1 MKTTMKKI
9 ISLALSLLLV
19 LSVTATPLFALEGGR
34 QEAAQNLPQS
44 EPVPEED
51 TQSVSEQEDMQEG
64 TDPPLMVEG
73 AQPFLTIPIGGQ
85 AADGEPATGGS
96 LTSLLVSVVYPKGKD
111 ATKPLKK
118 GDEITL
124 VFSLQNYE
132 TFIGTFTQNGV
143 PVEVGIGAY
152 ELALTY
158 NGAFDVTGVTSNF
171 TSGTPLKLAN
181 LSYNEN
187 AGVDVDTLRI
197 VALFSEKVSGT
208 VQALNA
214 IRLNGTM
221 GQFVSVKLKL
231 AQDLADGAG
240 ILNIGV
246 DGTMA
251 ITQDGVVDEQSF
263 TGGGELTQQV
273 GYDTAAPVITA
284 KNSNSENEADRDTPL
299 NIITTQTHVVDPG
312 ARIEITDDNVVS
324 YTVKKGTANYT
335 TSDNNPS
342 DYVVEFALAEPGV
355 YTVTAT
361 DTAGN
366 TATGKVTV
374 TPRITGIS
382 VALRGTVDVGG
393 VQQAYIGTSF
403 TATPTLSPAIST
415 LPTGDKAIEWV
426 LYSPDGIDSAFITA
440 SGTNLTGPEVKDENT
455 LVWTQ
460 TTAAPVTFAVQ
471 SYQGAYTLTARSA
484 KPDPTI
490 PGQARAASTPMA
502 LASPAKINSVTIKAA
517 KPSISS
523 GDSPES
529 VEITGVIT
537 AQGRAVA
544 DGVTP
549 TAADFAQVGCAVS
562 ALSANED
569 LATVGDIAFSPAVAG
584 RGGYAYSYTVTL
596 TAEQDARGICDVTVS
611 CGGIAAQA
619 AVNISN
625 YGVNYTKMSLSAGSS
640 GLDYQKN
647 HSADLYINLT
657 DAKNA
662 SDTIVVYPE
671 DCEFT
676 SDNTNLLAVSV
687 DKDDVIVQVRE
698 GAQYLTANAKVTVTA
713 ALKNDPQGRKAT
725 FAFTVYP
732 TERADG
738 IAIYDVTASP
748 NVTVNAGKTTLFA
761 DNLTEQAQLK
771 VRLYGQQTD
780 GAGGETIITPVNKS
794 LVKFTSSNAKVAAV
808 SDTGLITF
816 KGYGE
821 SIVTVTATD
830 GSGSNAQIKVLVN
843 KEIEYL
849 IHTSPSEVII
859 PPGGK
864 QQFKIT
870 GTVPADATNSK
881 LTGITWEV
889 VRGDTEHFTLNTKTG
904 LVTVN
909 KNAPN
914 DARLT
919 IGATVPNLALQAD
932 PLELVNLPR
941 GQEFDIVVQEADP
954 NQLKAFT
961 GLNPR
966 TIEAEVGT
974 ELTVSV
980 ANAAFTAEAQWVL
993 DWADGSGIQETGAS
1007 FTFTPDR
1014 TGKATLYA
1022 SYGGK
1027 TLTASVIIYD
1037 SALPKAAKLTL
1048 AVEDGF
1054 NDYTLYDRYTVTN
1067 LRLKAANGTTVEN
1080 VEPEDV
1086 TFTSSHPG
1094 LVAVGAGGS
1103 LAVNT
1108 EAVALTVT
1116 KDTKVTI
1123 TAQVKNDPYA
1133 RKATKVITVTNKILP
1148 DSVGEL
1154 NFYNESDK
1162 SANTAD
1168 DFTVDFSTLTNKSF
1182 ATALSID
1189 RRSLGAAFCQSKAVE
1204 ADYLGAGVSYL
1215 LGSNEYEQVFAALTF
1230 SSSNAKV
1237 ATVDKFGV
1245 VTIKGAGTTV
1255 IKAEQLKGTYDA
1267 KTQTPAVATRTIVVT
1282 ESTTALTLSHSAYT
1296 VVAGGTR
1303 PVTLSLKAT
1312 TTPKTAAVTW
1322 ESDNEDVA
1330 TVDATGKVTIAAGLT
1345 AGDDANI
1352 TARSGGRE
1360 AGCTIK
1366 VTAAGI
1372 TVAGAQK
1379 LAAADKKLTLG
1390 TNKPLYFR
1398 SNAVN
1403 IADVAI
1409 GVSNTYVFSIGD
1421 VERAPEFDSG
1431 AQLGYMIPIV
1441 PTGPGSGTI
1450 TIAISGKTYSETFSV
1465 YKYDLSGTALTVTP
1479 SHGLLL
1485 DEWSASPEN
1494 ENAQRLAV
1502 TLIDRTKN
1510 TLAEV
1515 DAEDIVFTS
1524 SNPVLLPVKSDGT
1537 YHLRNLNTI
1546 TKLTTVTV
1554 TATMKGETGA
1564 RTGKVTFKVSPT
1576 TSAASKVTITHRSGA
1591 EDFIQNMIL
1600 VGDTEQSKVIYT
1612 DIGNTAAQTVFSLGA
1627 RIDRTNETT
1636 IMLAESKQITWK
1648 SSDTKVA
1655 MVDANGTV
1663 TAKAKGTAVITATA
1677 KDGSELSDRI
1687 TLRVNHTAVVTNSL
1701 PTIEHTSEVE
1711 LLGGGTYTIPYKLAP
1726 VNGDIIISGY
1736 EVKSGGDY
1744 ITVDAKK
1751 GTVKAARV
1759 TAEQTAVVTAKLAIN
1774 KIYAPNGTG
1783 VEQLI
1788 DGDDAAPDIDL
1799 TLRILPAATVKAF
1812 GLYDSA
1818 APTKTVTKL
1827 DIPMGSTYTLIM
1839 KGTGTN
1845 NAAISDFDNVLY
1857 AAERT
1862 TATANTIDR
1871 LNLSRNENELTINP
1885 VTPGS
1890 YKLTVSLGGKTVI
1903 CTVNVLY
1910 TILASDGTGRVFTAK
1925 DKLEGAVILRADG
1938 AQLPLA
1944 KLCAGD
1950 TAYSEGT
1957 YVGVRAAGW
1966 GSDWIFDDGLSVTYK
1981 SSSPLV
1987 TVAANG
1993 KVTVAP
1999 YIPRETKV
2007 TITATL
2013 KNDPAKHTVSI
2024 PITVTSQN
2032 LTRELMLYRGTSPI
2046 AAEETVTLLADKT
2059 SLRLSAVCKTID
2071 GYTAD
2076 NTAVTW
2082 KSSNTRAA
2090 SVDKNGVVKLMGKGT
2105 TVITAAAADGG
2116 GAQTGFTLV
2125 LT

>member
-9 ISLALSLLLV
+9 ICLALSLALV
-19 LSVTATPLFALEGGR
+19 LSVMATPLFALEGGR

-111 ATKPLKK
+111 VTKPLKK

-171 TSGTPLKLAN
+171 TSGTLLKLAN

-187 AGVDVDTLRI
+187 TGVDVDTLRI

-214 IRLNGTM
+214 IRLNGTK

-240 ILNIGV
+240 LLNIGV

-251 ITQDGVVDEQSF
+251 ITQDGAVDEQSF
-263 TGGGELTQQV
+263 AGGGELTQTV

-284 KNSNSENEADRDTPL
+284 KNSNSENETDRDTSL
-299 NIITTQTHVVDPG
+299 NIITTQNHVVDPG

-335 TSDNNPS
+335 TADTNPS
-342 DYVVEFALAEPGV
+342 DYAVEFTLAEPGV

-374 TPRITGIS
+374 TPRITGIA
-382 VALRGTVDVGG
+382 VALKGTVDVGG

-415 LPTGDKAIEWV
+415 LPVGDKAIEWV
-426 LYSPDGIDSAFITA
+426 LTNPEGINPAFITA
-440 SGTNLTGPEVKDENT
+440 TGTNLSGPVVNDTT

-460 TTAAPVTFAVQ
+460 TIAAPVTFAVQ

-484 KPDPTI
+484 APDPTI
-490 PGQARAASTPMA
+490 PGQARAASTPVAM
-502 LASPAKINSVTIKAA
+502 ASPAKINSVTIKAA

-523 GDSPES
+523 AGEVES
-529 VEITGVIT
+529 VQITGVIT
-537 AQGRAVA
+537 AQGRVVE
-544 DGVTP
+544 DGQTP
-549 TAADFAQVGCAVS
+549 TAADFTQVGCAVS

-625 YGVNYTKMSLSAGSS
+625 YGVNYTKMSLSAGSA

-647 HSADLYINLT
+647 HSATLYINLT

-843 KEIEYL
+843 KGIEYL
-849 IHTSPSEVII
+849 IHTSLSEVII

-914 DARLT
+914 GARLT
-919 IGATVPNLALQAD
+919 IGATVPNLALQED
-932 PLELVNLPR
+932 PLALVNLPR
-941 GQEFDIVVQEADP
+941 GQEFDIVVQETDA
-954 NQLKAFT
+954 NQLRAFT
-961 GLNPR
+961 ALNPR

-980 ANAAFTAEAQWVL
+980 ANAAFTADAQWVL
-993 DWADGSGIQETGAS
+993 DWADGSGIHQTGAS

-1027 TLTASVIIYD
+1027 TLSASVIIYD

-1054 NDYTLYDRYTVTN
+1054 NDYTLYDRYTMTN

-1255 IKAEQLKGTYDA
+1255 IKAEQLKGTYNA
-1267 KTQTPAVATRTIVVT
+1267 KTQSPAIATRTIVVE

-1296 VVAGGTR
+1296 VVAGATK

-1312 TTPKTAAVTW
+1312 TTPKTAAVMW
-1322 ESDNEDVA
+1322 ESDDEAVA
-1330 TVDATGKVTIAAGLT
+1330 TVDATGKVTIAAGLS
-1345 AGDDANI
+1345 AGDKANI

-1379 LAAADKKLTLG
+1379 LTAADKKLTVG
-1390 TNKPLYFR
+1390 TNKPLYFK
-1398 SNAVN
+1398 SNASN
-1403 IADVAI
+1403 IADIAI
-1409 GVSNTYVFSIGD
+1409 GVSNPDVFSIGD
-1421 VERAPEFDSG
+1421 VVRAPEFDSG
-1431 AQLGYMIPIV
+1431 VQLGYAVPIV
-1441 PTGPGSGTI
+1441 PNGPGSGTI

-1465 YKYDLSGTALTVTP
+1465 YKYDLSGTALTLTP

-1485 DEWSASPEN
+1485 DEWSARPEN

-1502 TLIDRTKN
+1502 ILTDKTKN

-1515 DAEDIVFTS
+1515 SADDIVFTS

-1576 TSAASKVTITHRSGA
+1576 TSAVSKVTITHRSGA
-1591 EDFIQNMIL
+1591 DDFIQNMIL
-1600 VGDTEQSKVIYT
+1600 IGDTEQSKVIYT

-1627 RIDRTNETT
+1627 RIDRTNDTRV
-1636 IMLAESKQITWK
+1636 MLAESKQITWK

-1655 MVDANGTV
+1655 TVDANGTV

-1687 TLRVNHTAVVTNSL
+1687 TLRVNHTAVVTNGL
-1701 PTIEHTSEVE
+1701 PTTDGFAQVE
-1711 LLGGGTYTIPYKLAP
+1711 LLGGGSYTIPYKLAP
-1726 VNGDIIISGY
+1726 INGDIIIAGY

-1759 TAEQTAVVTAKLAIN
+1759 TAEQTAVVTVKLAKN
-1774 KIYAPNGTG
+1774 KVYAPDVSGY
-1783 VEQLI
+1783 EQLT
-1788 DGDDAAPDIDL
+1788 DGDDATPDLDL

-1812 GLYDSA
+1812 ALYESA
-1818 APTKTVTKL
+1818 ASTKAITKL
-1827 DIPMGSTYTLIM
+1827 DIPLGTPYTLTM
-1839 KGTGTN
+1839 KGTSTN
-1845 NAAISDFDNVLY
+1845 NAAISDFDNALCTV
-1857 AAERT
+1857 ERT
-1862 TATANTIDR
+1862 TATANMNHA
-1871 LNLSRNENELTINP
+1871 LNFSRNENGLTLNP
-1885 VTPGS
+1885 ITPGT
-1890 YKLTVSLGGKTVI
+1890 YKLTVSLGGKTAI

-1910 TILASDGTGRVFTAK
+1910 QLPESGGTGRVFTAK
-1925 DKLEGAVILRADG
+1925 DKLEGAVILRADD
-1938 AQLPLA
+1938 AQLPIA
-1944 KLCAGD
+1944 KLCTGD
-1950 TAYSEGT
+1950 TEYSTGT
-1957 YVGVRAAGW
+1957 YVGIRAAGW
-1966 GSDWIFDDGLSVTYK
+1966 GGDRIYDDGTSVVYK

-1993 KVTVAP
+1993 KITVAP
-1999 YIPRETKV
+1999 YIPKETKV

-2013 KNDPAKHTVSI
+2013 KNDPAKHTVSV
-2024 PITVTSQN
+2024 PITVTSQS
-2032 LTRELMLYRGTSPI
+2032 LTRAMTLYRGTTPI
-2046 AAEETVTLLADKT
+2046 AEEETVTLLADKT

-2082 KSSNTRAA
+2082 KSSNTKAA
-2090 SVDKNGVVKLMGKGT
+2090 TVDKNGVVKLTGKGT

>member
-1 MKTTMKKI
+1 MKNTMIKI
-9 ISLALSLLLV
+9 ISLALSLVLV
-19 LSVTATPLFALEGGR
+19 LSVMATPLFAMEGGR
-34 QEAAQNLPQS
+34 LEAAQNLPQS
-44 EPVPEED
+44 EPAPEEQEQIPPEPED
-51 TQSVSEQEDMQEG
+51 TQEG
-64 TDPPLMVEG
+64 TDPPLMIEG
-73 AQPFLTIPIGGQ
+73 AEPFLTIPIGGQ
-85 AADGEPATGGS
+85 AADGEPATGGGRR
-96 LTSLLVSVVYPKGKD
+96 SLLVSVVYPKGKD
-111 ATKPLKK
+111 AAKPLKK

-132 TFIGTFTQNGV
+132 TFTGTFEQNKV

-158 NGAFDVTGVTSNF
+158 NGAFDVMGVTSNF
-171 TSGTPLKLAN
+171 TSSTTPKLAN
-181 LSYNEN
+181 ISYNEN
-187 AGVDVDTLRI
+187 AGATLDTLRI
-197 VALFSEKVSGT
+197 VALFSEKVNGK
-208 VQALNA
+208 VQALNETA
-214 IRLNGTM
+214 LAKTS

-240 ILNIGV
+240 IMNIGV
-246 DGTMA
+246 DGVMA
-251 ITQDGVVDEQSF
+251 ITKDGNVDEQSF
-263 TGGGELTQQV
+263 TGGGELTQEV
-273 GYDTAAPVITA
+273 GYDTAAPIITA

-312 ARIEITDDNVVS
+312 AKIGITDDNVVS

-335 TSDNNPS
+335 TTDTNPS
-342 DYVVEFALAEPGV
+342 DYAVEFTLTEPGV

-374 TPRITGIS
+374 TPRVTAIA
-382 VALRGTVDVGG
+382 VALKGTVDVGG

-403 TATPTLSPAIST
+403 TATPTLSPAIAT
-415 LPTGDKAIEWV
+415 LPVGDKVVEWV
-426 LYSPDGIDSAFITA
+426 LTNPEGINPDFITA
-440 SGTNLTGPEVKDENT
+440 TGTTLSGPVVDDTT

-471 SYQGAYTLTARSA
+471 GYQGQYALTARSVA
-484 KPDPTI
+484 KDPQNLS
-490 PGQARAASTPMA
+490 QARAASAPMVM
-502 LASPAKINSVTIKAA
+502 ASPAKINSVTIKAA

-523 GDSPES
+523 GDTPES

-537 AQGRAVA
+537 AQGRVVA
-544 DGVTP
+544 DGLIPDVD
-549 TAADFAQVGCAVS
+549 DFAQVGCEVIS
-562 ALSANED
+562 LSANED
-569 LATVGDIAFSPAVAG
+569 LATVGDITFSPAAAG
-584 RGGYAYSYTVTL
+584 KSAYAYAVTL
-596 TAEQDARGICDVTVS
+596 TAERDARGICDVTVS

-625 YGVNYTKMSLSAGSS
+625 YGVNYTKMGLTASS
-640 GLDYQKN
+640 TGLDYQKN
-647 HSADLYINLT
+647 HSATLYINLT
-657 DAKNA
+657 DAKNS
-662 SDTIVVYPE
+662 SDTIAVYPE

-676 SDNTNLLAVSV
+676 SDNTNLLAV
-687 DKDDVIVQVRE
+687 DILKDGATVLVRE
-698 GAQYLTANAKVTVTA
+698 GAQYLTAATKVTVTA

-732 TERADG
+732 TERADW
-738 IAIYDVTASP
+738 IEIYEVTASP
-748 NVTVNAGKTTLFA
+748 NVTVSYGNTQLYT
-761 DNLTEQAQLK
+761 DNLAEQAQLN
-771 VRLYGQQTD
+771 VRVLGQQTD
-780 GAGGETIITPVNKS
+780 GAGGETVITPVNKG

-821 SIVTVTATD
+821 SIITVTATD
-830 GSGSNAQIKVLVN
+830 GSGSSAQIKVLVN
-843 KEIEYL
+843 KAIEQL
-849 IHTSPSEVII
+849 LSASPTVVMI

-889 VRGDTEHFTLNTKTG
+889 VSGFTQHFTLNTKTG
-904 LVTVN
+904 LVTAS
-909 KNAPN
+909 KDAP
-914 DARLT
+914 DGVHLYIKAV
-919 IGATVPNLALQAD
+919 VPNLALQED
-932 PLELVNLPR
+932 PLELVNMPME
-941 GQEFDIVVQEADP
+941 QQFVVFVQQSDP

-961 GLNPR
+961 ALNPK
-966 TIEAEVGT
+966 TIEAEKDKPF
-974 ELTVSV
+974 TVSV
-980 ANAAFTAEAQWVL
+980 ANAAFTANPQWAL
-993 DWADGSGIQETGAS
+993 DWADGTMIYKSGAS

-1037 SALPKAAKLTL
+1037 PALPKAAKLSL
-1048 AVEDGF
+1048 AVEDGS
-1054 NDYTLYDRYTVTN
+1054 NDYTLYDRYTTTQ
-1067 LRLKAANGTTVEN
+1067 LILKATNGTNVEN
-1080 VEPEDV
+1080 VDYNN
-1086 TFTSSHPG
+1086 TIFTSSHPG
-1094 LVAVGAGGS
+1094 LVSVDDDGS

-1133 RKATKVITVTNKILP
+1133 RKVTKVITVTNKILA
-1148 DSVGEL
+1148 DSVGRL
-1154 NFYNESDK
+1154 NFYNESVQ
-1162 SANTAD
+1162 SENTNT
-1168 DFTVDFSTLTNKSF
+1168 DFAVDLSTLTNTSF

-1189 RRSLGAAFCQSKAVE
+1189 RRSMGTAFCQSKDVKGIYTLPGGE
-1204 ADYLGAGVSYL
+1204 SFL

-1230 SSSNAKV
+1230 SSSNTKV

-1245 VTIKGAGTTV
+1245 VTIKGAGTAV

-1296 VVAGGTR
+1296 VVAGGTK

-1312 TTPKTAAVTW
+1312 TTPKTAVVTW
-1322 ESDNEDVA
+1322 ESDDQSVA

-1345 AGDDANI
+1345 AGDEANI
-1352 TARSGGRE
+1352 TARSGGLE
-1360 AGCTIK
+1360 ATCTIK
-1366 VTAAGI
+1366 VTEAGI
-1372 TVAGAQK
+1372 MVAGAQK
-1379 LAAADKKLTLG
+1379 LTAADKKLTVD

-1398 SNAVN
+1398 SNATN
-1403 IADVAI
+1403 IADIAI
-1409 GVSNTYVFSIGD
+1409 GVSNPDVFSIGD
-1421 VERAPEFDSG
+1421 VVRAPEFDSG
-1431 AQLGYMIPIV
+1431 VQLGYAVPIV
-1441 PTGPGSGTI
+1441 PNGPGSGTI

-1465 YKYDLSGTALTVTP
+1465 YNYDPNGTALTVAP

-1485 DEWSASPEN
+1485 DEWSARPEN
-1494 ENAQRLAV
+1494 ADVQRLAV
-1502 TLIDRTKN
+1502 ILTDKTKN

-1515 DAEDIVFTS
+1515 SANDIVFTS
-1524 SNPVLLPVKSDGT
+1524 SNPVLLPVKPDGT

-1554 TATMKGETGA
+1554 TATMKGEMGA
-1564 RTGKVTFKVSPT
+1564 RSGKVTFKVSPT
-1576 TSAASKVTITHRSGA
+1576 TSAASKVTITHRSDA
-1591 EDFIQNMIL
+1591 DDFIQNMIL
-1600 VGDTEQSKVIYT
+1600 VGDTELSKVIYT
-1612 DIGNTAAQTVFSLGA
+1612 DVGDTAAQTVFSLGA
-1627 RIDRTNETT
+1627 RIDRTNGTSV
-1636 IMLAESKQITWK
+1636 MLAESKQITWK

-1655 MVDANGTV
+1655 TVDANGIV

-1677 KDGSELSDRI
+1677 KDGSEMSDRL
-1687 TLRVNHTAVVTNSL
+1687 TLRVNHTAVVTNGL
-1701 PTIEHTSEVE
+1701 PMVDGSARVE
-1711 LLGGGTYTIPYKLAP
+1711 LLGGSSYTIPYKLAP
-1726 VNGDIIISGY
+1726 INGDIIIAGY
-1736 EVKSGGDY
+1736 EVQSGGDY
-1744 ITVDAKK
+1744 ITVDAK
-1751 GTVKAARV
+1751 GTVKAAKV
-1759 TAEQTAVVTAKLAIN
+1759 TEEQTAVVTVKLAAN
-1774 KIYAPNGTG
+1774 KVYTPHGSG
-1783 VEQLI
+1783 EEQLN
-1788 DGDDAAPDIDL
+1788 DGDAVLDDINL
-1799 TLRILPAATVKAF
+1799 TLRILPVATVKAF
-1812 GLYDSA
+1812 GLYDST

-1827 DIPMGSTYTLIM
+1827 DIPLDTSYTLIM
-1839 KGTGTN
+1839 KGTDTN
-1845 NAAISDFDNVLY
+1845 NEPILDFGQVLY

-1862 TATANTIDR
+1862 TATVNMIDG
-1871 LNLSRNENELTINP
+1871 LDISRDEHELTL
-1885 VTPGS
+1885 TPTAPGT
-1890 YKLTVSLGGKTVI
+1890 YKLTASMGGKAVT

-1910 TILASDGTGRVFTAK
+1910 TMPSASGDNIFAAK
-1925 DKLEGAVILRADG
+1925 DKLEGAVILRAGG

-1950 TAYSEGT
+1950 AMYEVGT
-1957 YVGVRAAGW
+1957 YVGIRAAGW
-1966 GSDWIFDDGLSVTYK
+1966 GSDWIYNEDIISFK

-1987 TVAANG
+1987 TVAADG

-1999 YIPRETKV
+1999 YIPKETKV
-2007 TITATL
+2007 TITATM

-2032 LTRELMLYRGTSPI
+2032 LTREMMLYRGATPI
-2046 AAEETVTLLADKT
+2046 EAEDTVTLLADKT

-2082 KSSNTRAA
+2082 KSSNTKAA
-2090 SVDKNGVVKLMGKGT
+2090 TVDKNGVVKLMGKGT

-2116 GAQTGFTLV
+2116 GAQAGFTLV

>member
-1 MKTTMKKI
+1 MKNTMMRI
-9 ISLALSLLLV
+9 ICLALSLALV
-19 LSVTATPLFALEGGR
+19 LSVMATPLFALEGGR
-34 QEAAQNLPQS
+34 QEAAQSLTES
-44 EPVPEED
+44 EPVPEEEQIP
-51 TQSVSEQEDMQEG
+51 TEQEDMQEG
-64 TDPPLMVEG
+64 TDPPLMIEG
-73 AQPFLTIPIGGQ
+73 AEPFLTIPIGGQ
-85 AADGEPATGGS
+85 AVDGEPATGGS
-96 LTSLLVSVVYPKGKD
+96 ATSLVVSVVYPKGKD

-132 TFIGTFTQNGV
+132 AFTGTYTQNGV

-171 TSGTPLKLAN
+171 TTRTTPKLAN

-187 AGVDVDTLRI
+187 AGVEVDTLRI
-197 VALFSEKVSGT
+197 VALFSEKVRGK

-214 IRLNGTM
+214 AALTQIN
-221 GQFVSVKLKL
+221 GQFASVKLKL
-231 AQDLADGAG
+231 AQDLAADAG
-240 ILNIGV
+240 SLDIGV
-246 DGTMA
+246 DGVIA
-251 ITQDGVVDEQSF
+251 IANEGDVDEQSF
-263 TGGGELTQQV
+263 AGGGELTQTV

-284 KNSNSENEADRDTPL
+284 KNSNSENETDRDTSL
-299 NIITTQTHVVDPG
+299 NIITTQNHVVDPG

-335 TSDNNPS
+335 TADTNPS
-342 DYVVEFALAEPGV
+342 DYAVEFTLAEPGV

-374 TPRITGIS
+374 TPRITGIA
-382 VALRGTVDVGG
+382 VALKGTVDVGG
-393 VQQAYIGTSF
+393 IQQAYIGTSF

-415 LPTGDKAIEWV
+415 LPVGDKAIEWV
-426 LYSPDGIDSAFITA
+426 LTNPEGINPAFITA
-440 SGTNLTGPEVKDENT
+440 TGTNLSGPVVNDTT

-460 TTAAPVTFAVQ
+460 TIAAPVTFAVQ
-471 SYQGAYTLTARSA
+471 DYQGAYTLTARSA
-484 KPDPTI
+484 APDPTI
-490 PGQARAASTPMA
+490 PGQARAASTPVAM
-502 LASPAKINSVTIKAA
+502 ASPAKINSVTIKAA

-537 AQGRAVA
+537 AQGRVVA

-549 TAADFAQVGCAVS
+549 TAADFTQVGCAVS

-625 YGVNYTKMSLSAGSS
+625 YGVNYTKMSLSAGSA

-647 HSADLYINLT
+647 HSATLYINLT

-662 SDTIVVYPE
+662 SDTIAVYPE
-671 DCEFT
+671 DCELT
-676 SDNTNLLAVSV
+676 SDNTNLLAVSIH
-687 DKDDVIVQVRE
+687 KDDVIVQVRE
-698 GAQYLTANAKVTVTA
+698 GAQYLTATAKVTVTA

-738 IAIYDVTASP
+738 MEIYEVTASP
-748 NVTVNAGKTTLFA
+748 NVVVSPGNSELYTNSLA
-761 DNLTEQAQLK
+761 EQAQLN
-771 VRLYGQQTD
+771 VLVFGQQTD
-780 GAGGETIITPVNKS
+780 GSGGETVITTVNKS

-889 VRGDTEHFTLNTKTG
+889 VRGDTEHFILNTKTG

-914 DARLT
+914 GARLT
-919 IGATVPNLALQAD
+919 IGATVPNLALQED
-932 PLELVNLPR
+932 PLALVDMPR
-941 GQEFDIVVQEADP
+941 GQEFDIVVQETDP
-954 NQLKAFT
+954 NQLKAFSA
-961 GLNPR
+961 LNPR
-966 TIEAEVGT
+966 TIEAEVGN

-980 ANAAFTAEAQWVL
+980 ANAAFTADAQWVL
-993 DWADGSGIQETGAS
+993 DWADGTTRYETGAS

-1027 TLTASVIIYD
+1027 TLTASVIVYD
-1037 SALPKAAKLTL
+1037 PGLPKAAKLSL
-1048 AVEDGF
+1048 VALNSLV
-1054 NDYTLYDRYTVTN
+1054 DYTLYDRYTVTQ
-1067 LRLKAANGTTVEN
+1067 LRVIATNGTSTESL
-1080 VEPEDV
+1080 DTGLT

-1094 LVAVGAGGS
+1094 LVAVGNDGS
-1103 LAVNT
+1103 LTINT
-1108 EAVALTVT
+1108 AAVAQTVT

-1148 DSVGEL
+1148 DSIGQL

-1168 DFTVDFSTLTNKSF
+1168 DFTVDLSTLTNKSF

-1189 RRSLGAAFCQSKAVE
+1189 RRSLGAAFCQSLAVE
-1204 ADYLGAGVSYL
+1204 PDYKLDSGESFL

-1230 SSSNAKV
+1230 SSSNTKV

-1255 IKAEQLKGTYDA
+1255 IKAEQLKGTYNA
-1267 KTQTPAVATRTIVVT
+1267 KTQSPAIATRTIVVE

-1312 TTPKTAAVTW
+1312 TTPKTAAVMW
-1322 ESDNEDVA
+1322 ESDDEAVA
-1330 TVDATGKVTIAAGLT
+1330 TVDATGKVTIAAGLS
-1345 AGDDANI
+1345 AGDKANI

-1366 VTAAGI
+1366 VTATGI

-1379 LAAADKKLTLG
+1379 LTAADKKLTVG
-1390 TNKPLYFR
+1390 TNKPLYFK
-1398 SNAVN
+1398 SNASN
-1403 IADVAI
+1403 IADIAI
-1409 GVSNTYVFSIGD
+1409 GVSNPDVFSIGD
-1421 VERAPEFDSG
+1421 VVRAPEFDSG
-1431 AQLGYMIPIV
+1431 VQLGYAVPIV
-1441 PTGPGSGTI
+1441 PNGPGSGTI
-1450 TIAISGKTYSETFSV
+1450 TIAISGKTYTETFSV
-1465 YKYDLSGTALTVTP
+1465 YKYDLSGTALTLTP

-1485 DEWSASPEN
+1485 DEWSARPEN

-1502 TLIDRTKN
+1502 ILTDKTKN

-1524 SNPVLLPVKSDGT
+1524 SNPVLLPVKPDGT

-1546 TKLTTVTV
+1546 TKLTSVTV

-1564 RTGKVTFKVSPT
+1564 RSGKITFKVSPT
-1576 TSAASKVTITHRSGA
+1576 TSAVSNVTITHRSDA
-1591 EDFIQNMIL
+1591 DDFIQNMIL

-1612 DIGNTAAQTVFSLGA
+1612 DVGDTAAQTVFSLGA
-1627 RIDRTNETT
+1627 RIDRTNDTRV
-1636 IMLAESKQITWK
+1636 MLAESKQITWK

-1655 MVDANGTV
+1655 TVDANGTV

-1687 TLRVNHTAVVTNSL
+1687 TLRVNHTAVVTNGL
-1701 PTIEHTSEVE
+1701 PTTDGFSQVE
-1711 LLGGGTYTIPYKLAP
+1711 LLGGGSYTIPYKLAP
-1726 VNGDIIISGY
+1726 INGDIIIAGY

-1759 TAEQTAVVTAKLAIN
+1759 TAEQTAVVTVKLAKN
-1774 KIYAPNGTG
+1774 KVYAPDVSGY
-1783 VEQLI
+1783 EQLT
-1788 DGDDAAPDIDL
+1788 DGDDATPDLDL

-1812 GLYDSA
+1812 ALYESA
-1818 APTKTVTKL
+1818 ASTKAITKL
-1827 DIPMGSTYTLIM
+1827 DIPLGTPYTLTM

-1845 NAAISDFDNVLY
+1845 NAAISDFDNALCTV
-1857 AAERT
+1857 ERT
-1862 TATANTIDR
+1862 TATANMNHA
-1871 LNLSRNENELTINP
+1871 LNFSRNENGLTLNP
-1885 VTPGS
+1885 ITPGT
-1890 YKLTVSLGGKTVI
+1890 YKLTVSLGGKTAI

-1910 TILASDGTGRVFTAK
+1910 QLPESGGTGRVFTAK
-1925 DKLEGAVILRADG
+1925 DKLEGAVILRADD
-1938 AQLPLA
+1938 AQLPIA

-1950 TAYSEGT
+1950 TEYSTGT
-1957 YVGVRAAGW
+1957 YVGIRAAGW
-1966 GSDWIFDDGLSVTYK
+1966 GGDWIYDDGTSVIYK

-1993 KVTVAP
+1993 KITVAP
-1999 YIPRETKV
+1999 YIPKETKV

-2024 PITVTSQN
+2024 PITVTSQS
-2032 LTRELMLYRGTSPI
+2032 LTRAITLYRGTTPI

-2059 SLRLSAVCKTID
+2059 TLRLSAVCKTNG
-2071 GYTAD
+2071 GYMAD

-2082 KSSNTRAA
+2082 KSSNTKAA
-2090 SVDKNGVVKLMGKGT
+2090 TVDKNGVVKLTGKGT

>member
-1 MKTTMKKI
+1 MKNTTTKR
-9 ISLALSLLLV
+9 ISLVLSLLLV
-19 LSVTATPLFALEGGR
+19 LSVMATPLFALEGGR
-34 QEAAQNLPQS
+34 QEAAQSLPQS
-44 EPVPEED
+44 EPAPEDIE
-51 TQSVSEQEDMQEG
+51 QSVSEPEDTQEG
-64 TDPPLMVEG
+64 TDPPLMIEG
-73 AQPFLTIPIGGQ
+73 AEPFLTISIGGE

-96 LTSLLVSVVYPKGKD
+96 LKSLLVSVVYPKGKD
-111 ATKPLKK
+111 ATVPLKK

-124 VFSLQNYE
+124 VFSLKNYE
-132 TFIGTFTQNGV
+132 AFTGTFTQNGV

-158 NGAFDVTGVTSNF
+158 SGAFDVTGVTSNF
-171 TSGTPLKLAN
+171 TSSTTPKLAN

-187 AGVDVDTLRI
+187 AGADVDTLRI
-197 VALFSEKVSGT
+197 VALFSEKVSGK

-214 IRLNGTM
+214 AALGNTN

-231 AQDLADGAG
+231 AQDLTEGAG
-240 ILNIGV
+240 ILSIGV
-246 DGTMA
+246 DGVMA
-251 ITQDGVVDEQSF
+251 ICRNGNVDEQPF

-284 KNSNSENEADRDTPL
+284 KNSNSENEADRDIPL

-312 ARIEITDDNVVS
+312 AKIEITDSNVIL

-335 TSDNNPS
+335 TADTNPS
-342 DYVVEFALAEPGV
+342 DYAVEFTLSEPGV

-374 TPRITGIS
+374 TPRVTAIS
-382 VALRGTVDVGG
+382 VALKGTVDVGG

-403 TATPTLSPAIST
+403 TATPTLSPAIAT
-415 LPTGDKAIEWV
+415 LPVGDKAVEWV
-426 LYSPDGIDSAFITA
+426 VYSPDGITPTFITA
-440 SGTNLTGPEVKDENT
+440 SGTSLTGPEVEDENT

-460 TTAAPVTFAVQ
+460 TTAEPVTFAVQ
-471 SYQGAYTLTARSA
+471 TYQGAYTLTARSVT
-484 KPDPTI
+484 PDPTI
-490 PGQARAASTPMA
+490 PGQARAASAPMA
-502 LASPAKINSVTIKAA
+502 MASPAKINSVTIKAA

-523 GDSPES
+523 AGEVES
-529 VEITGVIT
+529 VEITGIIT
-537 AQGRAVA
+537 AQGRVVA
-544 DGVTP
+544 DGLIPDVD
-549 TAADFAQVGCAVS
+549 DFAQVGCEVIS
-562 ALSANED
+562 LSANED
-569 LATVGDIAFSPAVAG
+569 LATVGGITFSPAVAG
-584 RGGYAYSYTVTL
+584 KSGYAYPYTMTL

-611 CGGIAAQA
+611 CGGIAAQT

-625 YGVNYTKMSLSAGSS
+625 YGVNYTKMSLSASS
-640 GLDYQKN
+640 VGLDYQKN
-647 HSADLYINLT
+647 HSATLYINLT

-676 SDNTNLLAVSV
+676 SDNTNLLAV
-687 DKDDVIVQVRE
+687 DILKDGATVMVRE
-698 GAQYLTANAKVTVTA
+698 GAQYLTAATKVTVTA

-732 TERADG
+732 TERADW
-738 IAIYDVTASP
+738 IEIYEVTASP
-748 NVTVNAGKTTLFA
+748 NVTVSYGNTELYT
-761 DNLTEQAQLK
+761 DNLAEQAQLN
-771 VRLYGQQTD
+771 VRVLGQQTD
-780 GAGGETIITPVNKS
+780 GTNGETVITTVNKS

-843 KEIEYL
+843 KGIEYL

-914 DARLT
+914 GARLT
-919 IGATVPNLALQAD
+919 IGATVPNLALQED
-932 PLELVNLPR
+932 PLALVDMPR
-941 GQEFDIVVQEADP
+941 GQEFDIVVQETDA
-954 NQLKAFT
+954 NQLKAFSA
-961 GLNPR
+961 LNPK
-966 TIEAEVGT
+966 TIEAEVGN

-980 ANAAFTAEAQWVL
+980 ANAAFTADAQWVL
-993 DWADGSGIQETGAS
+993 DWADGSGIHETGAS

-1027 TLTASVIIYD
+1027 TLTTSVIIYD
-1037 SALPKAAKLTL
+1037 PALPKAAKLSL
-1048 AVEDGF
+1048 AVEDGS
-1054 NDYTLYDRYTVTN
+1054 NDYTLYDRYTETQ
-1067 LRLKAANGTTVEN
+1067 LRLKAADGTNVEN
-1080 VEPEDV
+1080 VKPEDAI
-1086 TFTSSHPG
+1086 FTSSHPG
-1094 LVAVGAGGS
+1094 LVAVGADGS

-1123 TAQVKNDPYA
+1123 TAQVDKDPYA
-1133 RKATKVITVTNKILP
+1133 RKVTKVITVTNKILP
-1148 DSVGEL
+1148 DSIGQL

-1168 DFTVDFSTLTNKSF
+1168 DFMVDLSTLTNKSF

-1189 RRSLGAAFCQSKAVE
+1189 RRSMGAAFCYSKAVE
-1204 ADYLGAGVSYL
+1204 AAYSGSGDSFL

-1230 SSSNAKV
+1230 SSSNTKV

-1245 VTIKGAGTTV
+1245 VTIKGAGTAV

-1267 KTQTPAVATRTIVVT
+1267 KTQTPAVATRTIVVEET
-1282 ESTTALTLSHSAYT
+1282 TTALTLSHSAYT
-1296 VVAGGTR
+1296 VVEGGTK
-1303 PVTLSLKAT
+1303 PVALSLKAT

-1322 ESDNEDVA
+1322 RSTNESVA
-1330 TVDATGKVTIAAGLT
+1330 TVDAAGKVTIAAGLAEGQQAT
-1345 AGDDANI
+1345 IIAE
-1352 TARSGGRE
+1352 SGELSALCVIR
-1360 AGCTIK
+1360 
-1366 VTAAGI
+1366 VTAAGKTVEGANKLTAANKRLIIDEPYYLYIRSNVTDKDELLVKSSNTDVLDVITAPDDAYNSGTLNGYCI
-1372 TVAGAQK
+1372 TVTPKEVGSA
-1379 LAAADKKLTLG
+1379 TV
-1390 TNKPLYFR
+1390 T
-1398 SNAVN
+1398 
-1403 IADVAI
+1403 
-1409 GVSNTYVFSIGD
+1409 VS
-1421 VERAPEFDSG
+1421 
-1431 AQLGYMIPIV
+1431 
-1441 PTGPGSGTI
+1441 
-1450 TIAISGKTYSETFSV
+1450 ISGKTYSETFSV
-1465 YKYDLSGTALTVTP
+1465 YKYDLSGTALTLTP

-1485 DEWSASPEN
+1485 DEWSARPEN

-1502 TLIDRTKN
+1502 ILTDKTKN

-1515 DAEDIVFTS
+1515 SANDIVFTS
-1524 SNPVLLPVKSDGT
+1524 SNPVLLPVKPDGT

-1564 RTGKVTFKVSPT
+1564 RTGKITFKVSPT
-1576 TSAASKVTITHRSGA
+1576 TSAASKVTITHRSDKD
-1591 EDFIQNMIL
+1591 DFIKNMIL
-1600 VGDTEQSKVIYT
+1600 VGDTELSKVIYT
-1612 DIGNTAAQTVFSLGA
+1612 DVGDMAAQTVFSLGA
-1627 RIDRTNETT
+1627 RIDRTNDTSV
-1636 IMLAESKQITWK
+1636 MLAESKQITWK

-1655 MVDANGTV
+1655 TVDANGTV

-1701 PTIEHTSEVE
+1701 PMMEGSAQAE
-1711 LLGGGTYTIPYKLAP
+1711 LLGGSSYTIPYKLAP
-1726 VNGDIIISGY
+1726 INGDIIIAGY
-1736 EVKSGGDY
+1736 EVQSGGDY
-1744 ITVDAKK
+1744 ITLDAKK
-1751 GTVKAARV
+1751 GTIKAAKV
-1759 TAEQTAVVTAKLAIN
+1759 PAEQTAVVTVKLAAN
-1774 KIYAPNGTG
+1774 KVYTPHGSG
-1783 VEQLI
+1783 EEQLN
-1788 DGDDAAPDIDL
+1788 DGDAVLDDINL

-1827 DIPMGSTYTLIM
+1827 DIPMGTTYTLIM
-1839 KGTGTN
+1839 KGTDTD
-1845 NAAISDFDNVLY
+1845 NAPILDFGQVLY

-1862 TATANTIDR
+1862 TATVNMIDG
-1871 LNLSRNENELTINP
+1871 LDISRDEHELTL
-1885 VTPGS
+1885 TPTAPGT
-1890 YKLTVSLGGKTVI
+1890 YKLTASLGGKAVT

-1910 TILASDGTGRVFTAK
+1910 TMPSTSGDKPFAAK

-1950 TAYSEGT
+1950 TEYDVGT

-1966 GSDWIFDDGLSVTYK
+1966 GSDWIYNEDIVSFK

-1987 TVAANG
+1987 TVAADG
-1993 KVTVAP
+1993 KVTVAR
-1999 YIPRETKV
+1999 YIPKETKV

-2024 PITVTSQN
+2024 PITVTSQT
-2032 LTRELMLYRGTSPI
+2032 LTREMMLYRGAIPI
-2046 AAEETVTLLADKT
+2046 AAEDTVTLLADKT

-2082 KSSNTRAA
+2082 KSSNTKAA
-2090 SVDKNGVVKLMGKGT
+2090 TVDKNGVVKLTGKGT

-2116 GAQTGFTLV
+2116 GAETRFTLV